1 MNPTLRNVLAVVAGL
16 IIGSIVN
23 MSLVNLSGTL
33 IPPPPGTDVTT
44 PEGLKASMHL
54 FGPQHFLVPFL
65 AHALGTFVGAYLAAR
80 VAASHKMALA
90 LVIGGFFQLGGIA
103 AVFMLPAPLWFEAL
117 DLALAYI
124 PMAYLAGRLASGGRN
139 EALAVN

>member
-1 MNPTLRNVLAVVAGL
+1 MAVVAGL
-16 IIGSIVN
+16 VIGSVVN
-23 MSLVNLSGTL
+23 MSLVSLSGSV

-54 FGPQHFLVPFL
+54 FGPQHFIMPFL

-80 VAASHKMALA
+80 IAATHKMAVA
-90 LVIGGFFQLGGIA
+90 LVIGGFFLIGGIA

-124 PMAYLAGRLASGGRN
+124 PMAYLAGRLAGGGRR
-139 EALAVN
+139 EAVAVR